1 MISNISREKRVH
13 CIRYSN
19 VLLSKTLRPSVS
31 HNSHL
36 RHKSTATRLKKDAKH
51 LQSDNMKTTTMK
63 MASDIMVLT
72 GTIKMVIIVMLG
84 RFEKCEAGVSGNSR
98 LPYKFVGISHEFI
111 R

>member
-1 MISNISREKRVH
+1 MVFVTIISSLICAVYQHHLCRETGVH
-13 CIRYSN
+13 SN
-19 VLLSKTLRPSVS
+19 VLLLKTLRPSVS

-36 RHKSTATRLKKDAKH
+36 RHKSTAACLKKDAKH

-84 RFEKCEAGVSGNSR
+84 RFEKCEE
-98 LPYKFVGISHEFI
+98 LK
-111 R
+111 